1 MSANGAS
8 RIVVIGASAAGLRAA
23 ARARRLLP
31 DASVTVIDEG
41 SIISYSGCGMPY
53 FVSGDVESP
62 DKLRQTTYGLI
73 RDPEFFLSTKDL
85 KVITETKV
93 EKIDRESK
101 KVLCKSLKSEDT
113 SEYAYDKLVLATG
126 SSPIMLPN
134 VAEANERISTFKT
147 LSQAI
152 FIKQSLQNKKISSVG
167 IVGAG
172 PIGCELAEAFSS
184 LWGAEVVVI
193 DAAPTILPNMLDSE
207 MAAAVEKY
215 LTSEGVEVNTDCPLE
230 SITESDDGVVIN
242 TDEDEFPVDHA
253 IVAVGVRPNS
263 KLAADCGLSVGKT
276 GGIVVDEE
284 MVTSDPDI
292 YAAGDCV
299 EVKNL
304 ISGSSLLMPLGS
316 LANRQGRVVGSNLGG
331 RNERFGAVVG
341 SAVVKIFDMNVAA
354 TGLTEAS
361 ARQAGFDVGCAWGTF
376 LDKADFFPEAANIHL
391 KMVFDKDS
399 GRLLG
404 LQGYGKGDLVKRIDV
419 FAALL
424 KNERKLEDILDTEF
438 AYAPPYAPAVDP
450 LFSLA
455 CAARNSLI
463 DGIEAIPPD
472 SPTGDRLVLDV
483 REESETKARPLR
495 EKYMQHIPLGDLRA
509 RCGEIP
515 GDKQII
521 CVCPKGLRSA
531 EAIRILKEKG
541 FDNAVYLGGGLLMK
555 VAPRPA

>member
-1 MSANGAS
+1 MSENGVG

-23 ARARRLLP
+23 ARARRLLS
-31 DASVTVIDEG
+31 DADVTVIDEG

-53 FVSGDVESP
+53 FVSGDVESA

-73 RDPEFFLSTKDL
+73 RTPEFFLSTKDL
-85 KVITETKV
+85 KVITETRV
-93 EKIDRESK
+93 EKIDRDNK
-101 KVLCKSLKSEDT
+101 KVICKSLQSDKA
-113 SEYAYDKLVLATG
+113 SEYTYDKLVLATG

-134 VAEANERISTFKT
+134 IPEGNERISTFKT

-152 FIKQSLQNKKISSVG
+152 YIKQSLQNKKISSVG

-184 LWGAEVVVI
+184 LWGAEVVLI
-193 DAAPTILPNMLDSE
+193 DAAPTVLPNMLDTE

-215 LTSEGVEVNTDCPLE
+215 LNSEGVEVYTDCPLE
-230 SITESDDGVVIN
+230 SITESDEGVVIK
-242 TDEDEFPVDHA
+242 TGEDDFPVDHA

-263 KLAADCGLSVGKT
+263 KLASDCGLTVSKT
-276 GGIVVDEE
+276 GGIVVDDR
-284 MVTSDPDI
+284 MVTSDPDV

-299 EVKNL
+299 EVKHL
-304 ISGSSLLMPLGS
+304 ISGKSLLLPLGS
-316 LANRQGRVVGSNLGG
+316 LANRQGRTVGSNLGG
-331 RNERFGAVVG
+331 GKECFGPVVG

-361 ARQAGFDVGCAWGTF
+361 ARDAGFNVGCAWGTF
-376 LDKADFFPEAANIHL
+376 MDKADFFPEAANIHL
-391 KMVFDKDS
+391 KLVFDKDS

-404 LQGYGKGDLVKRIDV
+404 LQGYGKGDLVKRVDV
-419 FAALL
+419 FATLL
-424 KNERKLEDILDTEF
+424 NNERKLEDVLDTEF

-455 CAARNSLI
+455 CAARNSVN

-472 SPTGDRLVLDV
+472 SILGDRLVLDV
-483 REESETKARPLR
+483 REVSETKARPLR
-495 EKYMQHIPLGDLRA
+495 EKDLQHIPLGELRA
-509 RCGEIP
+509 RWEEIAK
-515 GDKQII
+515 DKPVI

-531 EAIRILKEKG
+531 EALRILKEKG

-555 VAPRPA
+555 VAPKAC